1 MVTRLQLA
9 ELAMSL
15 GIRGFSMPGRAL
27 LLVLNYHR
35 LRPAM
40 PGWRSQFD
48 DGVFDTDIATFQ
60 EQMEWLRKET
70 EVLDEEGL
78 IRLASGAVAPE
89 RRLHTAITFD
99 DGYVD
104 CIRLVQPVLDA
115 LGIRGIFFIP
125 VQMIDSRR
133 LGWWDLVANLLK
145 RTTKERLVIDGQS
158 YDLARG
164 FATSLQSLLNRF
176 KLEHQERTN
185 TLLEKV
191 AAACEVPIATP
202 EEQDAELMSWG
213 DVRALHAAGHAIGA
227 HSLTHRVLATLDAA
241 TQAHEIRESGRQLET
256 ILGSRVRSFAYPVGG
271 PQHINA
277 DSVRLARGAGYE
289 LAFTFNTGIGAVP
302 PPDRFQVPRESART
316 LKILKA
322 KALFP
327 GLMRMHRPPPLP
339 VEAPGLKIS

>member
-9 ELAMSL
+9 EFAMSL
-15 GIRGFSMPGRAL
+15 GIRGLKVPGRAL

-35 LRPAM
+35 LRPAI

-48 DGVFDTDIATFQ
+48 DGVFDTDVATFR

-70 EVLDEEGL
+70 EVLDEAGL
-78 IRLASGAVAPE
+78 IRLASGAVSPK
-89 RRLHTAITFD
+89 RRLYSTVTFD

-104 CIRLVQPVLDA
+104 CIRLVRPVLDD

-125 VQMIDSRR
+125 VEMIESRR

-145 RTTKERLVIDGQS
+145 RTTKKCLVIDDQS
-158 YDLARG
+158 YDLERG
-164 FATSLQSLLNRF
+164 FATSLRGLLNRF
-176 KLEHQERTN
+176 KLEQEERTN

-191 AAACEVPIATP
+191 AAACEIPIATP

-213 DVRALHAAGHAIGA
+213 DVRALHAGGHAIGA
-227 HSLTHRVLATLDAA
+227 HSLTHRVLATLDAEA
-241 TQAHEIRESGRQLET
+241 QRQEIRESRRQLEA

-271 PQHINA
+271 AQHINA
-277 DSVRLARGAGYE
+277 DSVRLAREAGYE

-302 PPDRFQVPRESART
+302 PADRYQVPRESART
-316 LKILKA
+316 LKILRA
-322 KALFP
+322 KAMFP
-327 GLMRMHRPPPLP
+327 GLMRMQRPTPWP
-339 VEAPGLKIS
+339 VDVPKLKIS